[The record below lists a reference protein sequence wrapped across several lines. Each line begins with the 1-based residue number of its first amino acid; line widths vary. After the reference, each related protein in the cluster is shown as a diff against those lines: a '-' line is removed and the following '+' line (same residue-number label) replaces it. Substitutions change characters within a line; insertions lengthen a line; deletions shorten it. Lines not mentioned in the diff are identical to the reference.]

1 MWNKRKGMN
10 TDFHEEKRYQF
21 IREQVRPQKKVQA
34 YLLLKRLGI
43 LVITAFIFGGIVG
56 GCIVFIQNHFRV
68 DSEEV
73 VQINTYTPAP
83 TPMPKETST
92 PVSTGK
98 EKRSGKKELTL
109 SDMNQLT
116 KKLSA
121 VGTEMDSAIVGVMR
135 KEDTANWLERH
146 DSGRSVV
153 YGMIFGESGKYYDIL
168 TTCEVI
174 QRQPLV
180 YIQLMDDTL
189 VKGAVLGSDAQLNL
203 AVVRIKKED
212 IGADILERMTVVK
225 LGTGFG
231 LSNGTNLVAV
241 GCPDGI
247 LYSVFFGMI
256 TNNSIYASITD
267 GEIQVYCTNIPYS
280 EDGNGFVLDIEG
292 RVIGVITTAFKE
304 ETGTTGMAFIKISH
318 VTALLGILQKKG
330 MIPYIGIEGRT
341 LDESVAKAHNL
352 EEGAYLTEV
361 YSGAPAYE
369 AGLRVADVITQIN
382 GQKITGMT
390 DIYNDLL
397 NRKSNDKVIYTV
409 HRKSGNER
417 VAKQIR
423 IKLG

>member
-1 MWNKRKGMN
+1 MWNKRKGMD

-34 YLLLKRLGI
+34 CLLLKRLGT
-43 LVITAFIFGGIVG
+43 LVMAAFIFGGIAG
-56 GCIVFIQNHFRV
+56 GCIVFMQNHFRF

-73 VQINTYTPAP
+73 VQIHTYTPAP
-83 TPMPKETST
+83 TPTST
-92 PVSTGK
+92 SATEPAVK
-98 EKRSGKKELTL
+98 EKRNGKKGLTL

-135 KEDTANWLERH
+135 KEDTANWLEQH
-146 DSGRSVV
+146 DSVRSVV
-153 YGMIFGESGKYYDIL
+153 YGMIFGESGKYFDIL
-168 TTCEVI
+168 TICEVI
-174 QRQPLV
+174 QQQPLV
-180 YIQLMDDTL
+180 YVQLMDDTL
-189 VKGAVLGSDAQLNL
+189 VEGAILGSDAQLNL

-212 IGADILERMTVVK
+212 IGASILERMTVAK
-225 LGTGFG
+225 LGTGFA

-247 LYSVFFGMI
+247 LHSVFSGMV
-256 TNNSIYASITD
+256 TNNSIYVPITD
-267 GEIQVYCTNIPYS
+267 GEIQVYCTDIPYS

-304 ETGTTGMAFIKISH
+304 ETGTAGMAFIKISH
-318 VTALLGILQKKG
+318 ITALLGVLQNKG
-330 MIPYIGIEGRT
+330 AVPYIGIEGRS

-352 EEGAYLTEV
+352 EAGAYLTEV

-382 GQKITGMT
+382 GEKVTGMT

-409 HRKSGNER
+409 HRKSGNGR
-417 VAKQIR
+417 VTRQIR
-423 IKLG
+423 VELG

>member
-1 MWNKRKGMN
+1 MWNKRKGMD

-21 IREQVRPQKKVQA
+21 IREQVRPQKKIQA
-34 YLLLKRLGI
+34 FLLLKRLGI
-43 LVITAFIFGGIVG
+43 LVMTAFVFGGIVG
-56 GCIVFIQNHFRV
+56 GCIVFMQNHFRV
-68 DSEEV
+68 DSEDV
-73 VQINTYTPAP
+73 VQFNTYTPAP
-83 TPMPKETST
+83 TKTPTETSA

-98 EKRSGKKELTL
+98 EKRSEKDLTL
-109 SDMNQLT
+109 SDMNWLS

-121 VGTEMDSAIVGVMR
+121 VGTEMNSAIVGVM
-135 KEDTANWLERH
+135 KKDDTANWLEQH
-146 DSGRSVV
+146 DSVRSVV

-174 QRQPLV
+174 KKQPSV
-180 YIQLMDDTL
+180 YIRLMNDTL
-189 VKGAVLGSDAQLNL
+189 VEGVVLGSDAQLNL

-212 IGADILERMTVVK
+212 IEVNLLEQMTVAK
-225 LGTGFG
+225 LGMGFA

-247 LYSVFFGMI
+247 LYSVFSGMV
-256 TNNSIYASITD
+256 TNNSVYVPITD

-318 VTALLGILQKKG
+318 VTALLEVLQNKG
-330 MIPYIGIEGRT
+330 TIPYIGIEGRS

-352 EEGAYLTEV
+352 EAGAYLTEV

-409 HRKSGNER
+409 HRKSGNGR
-417 VAKQIR
+417 VTKQIR